1 MTLTRRALFGLGRD
15 FLKAWGYSKLLNLVM
30 PQPSLSQLLPSEKK
44 QKPVKQEE
52 EFTILEKDDDA
63 GSLEE
68 CLLKGQNTIP
78 FKSDLPEN
86 PPFIAREPLMIYILD
101 ADTTRIGE
109 SCKNEYSSISAGM
122 GILLNNKGFVLTP
135 HHVVEKAMRDK
146 DKIALAYY
154 PPTYL
159 IRRLKIL
166 AYSDK
171 DRFDIALGKV
181 ELTDYYKK
189 LPPMSIT
196 RGNIAEGSM
205 VYGFMPEN
213 KSFYS
218 FDFVRSIFNS
228 VDIDAPDCSL
238 GDSIVK
244 QTNVPLELDLKW
256 KTFLTEAKP
265 SQELDRNHFFDVP
278 VQLEDGYSGLPLQSA
293 LSNDLVGLLSQN
305 GHIYTGPK
313 SIRSLIAN
321 FIYESTGKHIQLE
334 PEAGG
339 GLK

>member
-1 MTLTRRALFGLGRD
+1 MTLTRRALFGLGGD
-15 FLKAWGYSKLLNLVM
+15 FLKAWGYSKLQNLFT
-30 PQPSLSQLLPSEKK
+30 PLPSLSQLLPSEKK

-78 FKSDLPEN
+78 SKSDLPEN
-86 PPFIAREPLMIYILD
+86 PPFAAREPLMVYTIN
-101 ADTTRIGE
+101 ADTKHIEGI
-109 SCKNEYSSISAGM
+109 CKNEYSSTSAGL

-135 HHVVEKAMRDK
+135 HHVIK
-146 DKIALAYY
+146 DVIHNKNKIALIYY
-154 PPTYL
+154 PSTYM
-159 IRRLKIL
+159 IRKLKIL
-166 AYSDK
+166 ACSEEDK
-171 DRFDIALGKV
+171 LDIALGKV

-205 VYGFMPEN
+205 VYGLMPEN
-213 KSFYS
+213 RSFYS

-238 GDSIVK
+238 GDSIIK
-244 QTNVPLELDLKW
+244 QTNVPLDLDLKW

-265 SQELDRNHFFDVP
+265 SQKPDGDSFFDVS
-278 VQLEDGYSGLPLQSA
+278 VQLEEGYSGLPLQSA
-293 LSNDLVGLLSQN
+293 LSNDLVGLLSKR
-305 GHIYTGPK
+305 GHTYTGPG
-313 SIRSLIAN
+313 SIRSLLAN